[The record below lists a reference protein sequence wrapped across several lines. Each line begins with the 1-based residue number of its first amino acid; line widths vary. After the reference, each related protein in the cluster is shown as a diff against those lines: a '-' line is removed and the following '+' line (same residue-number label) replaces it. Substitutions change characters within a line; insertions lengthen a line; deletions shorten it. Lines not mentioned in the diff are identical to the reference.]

1 MLNKKVDFI
10 LTTHLHELCYKLDNS
25 ILNLNME
32 VIEGNNFTFKYS
44 YQIKHG
50 ISSIKGGIKVLT
62 DLNYPPEIIHDSLL
76 FRSNY

>member
-10 LTTHLHELCYKLDNS
+10 LTTHLHELCLQLNDN

-32 VIEGNNFTFKYS
+32 VLEQDNFSFKYS
-44 YQIKHG
+44 YQIKNG
-50 ISSIKGGIKVLT
+50 ISSIKGGIKVLK
-62 DLNYPPEIIHDSLL
+62 DLNYPNEIIQDSIL